1 MSTKIS
7 DTLSSWANVSQNLFS
22 LNLSSVTPS
31 SNPTGNSP
39 FSISIKDIETHVDI
53 MTLVKGKEAVVITIS
68 TGRFGVIRRE
78 AFSHETTNLD
88 DVGVIDQTL
97 KCIKERVLS
106 SKEGDFKIVDLGFS
120 YTDLEVRVKE
130 DLTLN
135 VYDSYERQGL
145 ELFLGKEGFSS
156 PFSITPIYKK
166 AISKENLLKNIDY
179 IIKSINDFVNEE

>member
-7 DTLSSWANVSQNLFS
+7 DVLSTWTKAYQDLFS
-22 LNLSSVTPS
+22 LNLTPVTPS
-31 SNPTGNSP
+31 SNPTGSSP
-39 FSISIKDIETHVDI
+39 FSISIKDIETRVDV

-166 AISKENLLKNIDY
+166 AISKGKLLKKIDY

>member
-7 DTLSSWANVSQNLFS
+7 DAFSSWTKDLFS
-22 LNLSSVTPS
+22 LSLTPVTPS
-31 SNPTGNSP
+31 TNPTGSSP
-39 FSISIKDIETHVDI
+39 FSISIKDVESRVDI

-68 TGRFGVIRRE
+68 TGRFGVIRRA
-78 AFSHETTNLD
+78 AFSHETTNLED
-88 DVGVIDQTL
+88 AGVIEQTL

-166 AISKENLLKNIDY
+166 AISKENLLKKIDY

>member
-7 DTLSSWANVSQNLFS
+7 DALSSWANVAQNLFS

-31 SNPTGNSP
+31 SNPTGSSP
-39 FSISIKDIETHVDI
+39 FNISIKDIETRVDM

-68 TGRFGVIRRE
+68 TGRFGVVRRA
-78 AFSHETTNLD
+78 AFSHETTNLED
-88 DVGVIDQTL
+88 AGVIDQTL

-166 AISKENLLKNIDY
+166 AISKGKLLKKIDY
-179 IIKSINDFVNEE
+179 IIKSINDFINEE